1 MMKSRA
7 WLKGLMITMLAAVL
21 VALLSL
27 PYNGQPEP
35 PPPPE
40 PPQQQVELTVASN
53 CENAEIDVN
62 GQKISGKGGRFQF
75 KAGEKVQLSVRD
87 FPTIS
92 SCGTLTAVHTFEGW
106 YEEDTLKSKEQQYTF
121 IITRNTEILAKYTS
135 RLQQPALTVDTRDLS
150 GVAKNLPG
158 IKINGREVSPLPQTL
173 SFPSGAAVK
182 LEAALQT
189 PSLPNEICFF
199 QFWHISDATGGKYL
213 RDPGTSM
220 TLTTN
225 TTAIAWYSCFS
236 TLQSGINV
244 AAWSLE
250 LGELVPGGVPITVTP
265 PGSSKTTF
273 FFHPLS
279 MGSQVAF
286 QAPCRVQTPQ
296 FAFVFHGWEAQ
307 GVNIVE
313 QSPPGECTTAEI
325 KVHIVSPFATLIAF
339 YETTRLGGPLADLT
353 VSLPNV
359 LVGEPDK
366 TGMCTVIGMAIVKNI
381 GNGDA
386 GPFATGIFVDGKS
399 SPTFDFTLLELKAG
413 DSKSVPFIV
422 TVPIGKHLL
431 EAIADW
437 KNEVN
442 ESDEKNNKDSRT
454 VECKE

>member
-1 MMKSRA
+1 MRSKVQLKS
-7 WLKGLMITMLAAVL
+7 LLVVMFIAAV
-21 VALLSL
+21 VALLGL
-27 PYNGQPEP
+27 PYNGQPPPPP

-62 GQKISGKGGRFQF
+62 GQKVSGRGGRFQF

-92 SCGTLTAVHTFEGW
+92 SCGTLTAVHTFDGW
-106 YEEDTLKSKEQQYTF
+106 YEENTLKSKERQYTF

-135 RLQQPALTVDTRDLS
+135 TLQQPTLTVDTRDLS
-150 GVAKNLPG
+150 GRAKNLKG

-173 SFPSGAAVK
+173 SFPSEAALK

-199 QFWHISDATGGKYL
+199 QFWHINDATGGKYL
-213 RDPGTSM
+213 RDPETSM
-220 TLTTN
+220 TLTAN

-250 LGELVPGGVPITVTP
+250 LGEPVPGGVQMTVTP
-265 PGSSKTTF
+265 PGSSQATF

-286 QAPCRVQTPQ
+286 QAPCRVQTAQ
-296 FAFVFHGWEAQ
+296 FAFVFHNWEAQ
-307 GVNIVE
+307 GVNIIE
-313 QSPPGECTTAEI
+313 QSPPGECTTTEI

-366 TGMCTVIGMAIVKNI
+366 TGMCTVIGMAVVKNV

-399 SPTFDFTLLELKAG
+399 PPSFDFTLLELKAG

-422 TVPIGKHLL
+422 TVSKGKHLI
-431 EAIADW
+431 EAIVDW
-437 KNEVN
+437 KNELN

-454 VECKE
+454 VECK